1 MNRRNFLKTSSCA
14 GMGLLPF
21 FSSWHS
27 LSKLNA
33 AASSN
38 AYTDGDQDYRALV
51 CILLAGGN
59 DSFNMLVPRG
69 NAEYAAYA
77 NSRSNLA
84 LPQVG
89 LLPLNQTLQTGLDLG
104 LHPAMPEIQSL
115 YDTGQAAFLSNVGTL
130 IEPTTAEQIANFEV
144 RVPVGLFSHSDQI
157 MQWQTSVPQSRAA
170 IGWGGKMAD
179 LLAAGNENE
188 NISMNI
194 SLAGNNVFQ
203 AGNETIAYSVSGP
216 QGGAETLFGFGDP
229 SPFEQIRT
237 AAINNLLEQEYQNLF
252 EQSYVNTIN
261 VGQQANSQYAE
272 ALQNLPPLTTSFT
285 PGNRLSVDLSLIA
298 RTIAAREE
306 LQFRRQVFFVVVG
319 GWDHHDEVINIQNQM
334 LGEVSQAIGEFQNAM
349 NELGTTDCVTTF
361 TISDFARTLTSN
373 GNGSDHGW
381 GGNAMIVGGAVNGG
395 EVYGLYP
402 DLGLQSSLDVG
413 DGILIPT
420 TSTDEYF
427 AELALW
433 MGVSPSDLGLVLP
446 NLSNFY
452 SASSNQPPIGF
463 LLDD

>member
-1 MNRRNFLKTSSCA
+1 
-14 GMGLLPF
+14 MGLLPF

-27 LSKLNA
+27 LNALNA
-33 AASSN
+33 AANTN
-38 AYTDGDQDYRALV
+38 AYVDDEEDYRALV

-59 DSFNMLVPRG
+59 DSYNMLVPRG
-69 NAEYAAYA
+69 DSEYAAYA
-77 NSRSNLA
+77 SSRSNLA

-89 LLPLNQTLQTGLDLG
+89 LLPLSQTLQTGINLG
-104 LHPAMPEIQSL
+104 LHPAMPEVQNL
-115 YDTGQAAFLSNVGTL
+115 YDAGQAAFLANVGTL
-130 IEPTTAEQIANFEV
+130 IEPTTLGQIQDFTA
-144 RVPVGLFSHSDQI
+144 RIPVGLLSHSDQI

-179 LLAAGNENE
+179 LLAAGNANE

-203 AGNETIAYSVSGP
+203 AGNQTITFSVNGP
-216 QGGAETLFGFGDP
+216 QGGVETLFGYGSPD
-229 SPFEQIRT
+229 PFEQIRT
-237 AAINNLLEQEYQNLF
+237 AAVDNILEQEYQNLF

-261 VGQQANSQYAE
+261 IGLNANAEYTE
-272 ALQNLPPLTTSFT
+272 ALQNLPPLSTNFN
-285 PGNRLSVDLSLIA
+285 PDNRLSIDLSLVA
-298 RTIAAREE
+298 RTIAARET
-306 LQFRRQVFFVVVG
+306 LQFRRQVFFIVVG

-334 LGEVSQAIGEFQNAM
+334 LGDVSQAIGEFQAAM

-381 GGNAMIVGGAVNGG
+381 GGNALIVGGAVNGG

-402 DLGLQSSLDVG
+402 DLGLQSNLDVG

-433 MGVSPSDLGLVLP
+433 MGVAPSDLSLVLP

-452 SASSNQPPIGF
+452 AASSNEAPIGF
-463 LLDD
+463 LLN

>member
-1 MNRRNFLKTSSCA
+1 
-14 GMGLLPF
+14 GLLPF

-33 AASSN
+33 AAISH

-89 LLPLNQTLQTGLDLG
+89 LIPLSQTLQTGLDLG

-115 YDTGQAAFLSNVGTL
+115 YDAGQAAFLSNVGTL

-216 QGGAETLFGFGDP
+216 QGGAETLFGFGDS

>member
-229 SPFEQIRT
+229 SPFEQI
-237 AAINNLLEQEYQNLF
+237 
-252 EQSYVNTIN
+252 
-261 VGQQANSQYAE
+261 
-272 ALQNLPPLTTSFT
+272 
-285 PGNRLSVDLSLIA
+285 
-298 RTIAAREE
+298 
-306 LQFRRQVFFVVVG
+306 
-319 GWDHHDEVINIQNQM
+319 
-334 LGEVSQAIGEFQNAM
+334 
-349 NELGTTDCVTTF
+349 
-361 TISDFARTLTSN
+361 
-373 GNGSDHGW
+373 
-381 GGNAMIVGGAVNGG
+381 
-395 EVYGLYP
+395 
-402 DLGLQSSLDVG
+402 
-413 DGILIPT
+413 
-420 TSTDEYF
+420 
-427 AELALW
+427 
-433 MGVSPSDLGLVLP
+433 
-446 NLSNFY
+446 
-452 SASSNQPPIGF
+452 
-463 LLDD
+463 

>member
-1 MNRRNFLKTSSCA
+1 MNRRNFLKASSCA

-33 AASSN
+33 AAAHSVMTNTSE
-38 AYTDGDQDYRALV
+38 DYRALV

-59 DSFNMLVPRG
+59 DSYNMLVPRG
-69 NAEYAAYA
+69 DAEYAAYA
-77 NSRSNLA
+77 NTRSNLA

-89 LLPLNQTLQTGLDLG
+89 LLPLSQTLQTGLDLG
-104 LHPAMPEIQSL
+104 LHPAMPEVQSL
-115 YDTGQAAFLSNVGTL
+115 YDSGQAAFLSNVGTL
-130 IEPTTAEQIANFEV
+130 IEPTSLIDIQNFQAQL
-144 RVPVGLFSHSDQI
+144 PVGLFSHSDQI
-157 MQWQTSVPQSRAA
+157 MQWQTSVPQNRAA

-179 LLAAGNENE
+179 LLAAGNANE
-188 NISMNI
+188 NISMNV

-203 AGNETIAYSVSGP
+203 AGNETISFTVNGP
-216 QGGAETLFGFGDP
+216 QGGVETLFGYGDP

-237 AAINNLLEQEYQNLF
+237 AAVDNILEQEYQNLF

-261 VGQQANSQYAE
+261 VGLQANAAYTE
-272 ALQNLPPLTTSFT
+272 ALQNTPPLNTSFN
-285 PGNRLSVDLSLIA
+285 PDNRLSVDLSLIA
-298 RTIAAREE
+298 RTIAARET

-319 GWDHHDEVINIQNQM
+319 GWDHHDEVINIQNTM
-334 LGEVSQAIGEFQNAM
+334 LAGVSQAIGEFQAAM
-349 NELGTTDCVTTF
+349 TELGVSDCVTTF

-381 GGNAMIVGGAVNGG
+381 GGNALIVGGAVNGG

-402 DLGLQSSLDVG
+402 DLGLQNNLDVG
-413 DGILIPT
+413 GGILIPT

-433 MGVSPSDLGLVLP
+433 MGVSATDLPLVLP
-446 NLSNFY
+446 NIGNFY
-452 SASSNQPPIGF
+452 ASSSNEPPIGF
-463 LLDD
+463 LLNN